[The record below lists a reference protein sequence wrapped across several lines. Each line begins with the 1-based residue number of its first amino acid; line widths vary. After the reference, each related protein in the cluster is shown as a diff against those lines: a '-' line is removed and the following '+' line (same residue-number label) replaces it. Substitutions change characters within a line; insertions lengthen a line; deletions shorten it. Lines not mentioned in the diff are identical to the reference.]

1 MVEMG
6 GGGGEG
12 PLDEDLIFIL
22 TTQGLTQLRFMSSL
36 QNGAR
41 IYDTHHVQVTVL
53 VCLEGSSGLA
63 GFQTSHVGQTLAKYK
78 RGHQITSYASVLRDL
93 ECEKCE
99 LFLEVRSMP
108 SFILS
113 NIKSQ
118 ATN

>member
-93 ECEKCE
+93 E
-99 LFLEVRSMP
+99 
-108 SFILS
+108 
-113 NIKSQ
+113 
-118 ATN
+118 